1 MCGIAGIIRLNTN
14 NGRLEAKIEKMQT
27 ALKHRGPDDA
37 GIYISTDKQAALAHT
52 RLSILDLSAAGHQ
65 PMSTTDNRYHITFNG
80 EIYNFQEL
88 RENLISQGEKFHS
101 QTDTE
106 VILKLYQRIGS
117 DCVQH
122 LRGMFAFAIWDD
134 LEKTCFLARDHLGIK
149 PLYYYQLGTTL
160 VFASE
165 LRAVLVSGLPAIN
178 MSLEGLYGYLTTGSV
193 PEPYTLIADIYCLSA
208 GNWLYWQ
215 DGNIT
220 KKQYWQIN
228 FTPEKISPPEAREI
242 VRKALLDSIQHH
254 FISDVP
260 VGIFLS
266 GGIDSTTILGLAT
279 QTQKSQLS
287 TYSITFAESE
297 FNEGELAQKIA
308 NHFGAKHTEYQVT
321 SSFAKTIL
329 PDFLAAIDQP
339 SIDGFNTFCVSKVA
353 HDHGMKVVLSGLGGD
368 EIFGGYQSFQKVP
381 QMVEWSKKLNIL
393 PFLRTGLGI
402 GLESWGN
409 SPRIKRFGDFLTQ
422 TPSFAS
428 AYGTF
433 RGIFSHQEACMII
446 NQLSIST
453 PILPPLVPPY
463 QGGKPESSS
472 LPLVPPYQVGK
483 PESSSLPLVP
493 PYQGEK
499 QESSSLPLVPPYQV
513 GKPESSSLPLARG
526 GLGWGS
532 TPEDEVSFLELSCYM
547 RNQLLRD
554 SDVMSMNWGL
564 ELRVPFVDKNLLE
577 AVAPIP
583 SNIRLAQGK
592 KLLTQAITEI
602 PDWVINR
609 PKKGFSFPFE
619 SWMNSEFGDYFDNV
633 HQNLNIPLNIP
644 LKPWYR
650 RWSLAILH
658 HWWEQINL

>member
-122 LRGMFAFAIWDD
+122 LRGMFAFGIWDD
-134 LEKTCFLARDHLGIK
+134 LEKTCFLARDPLGIK

-165 LRAVLVSGLPAIN
+165 LRAVLASGLPAIN
-178 MSLEGLYGYLTTGSV
+178 MSVEGLYGYLTTGSV

-215 DGNIT
+215 NGNIT

-433 RGIFSHQEACMII
+433 RGIFSHEEACMII

-463 QGGKPESSS
+463 QGK
-472 LPLVPPYQVGK
+472 
-483 PESSSLPLVP
+483 
-493 PYQGEK
+493 
-499 QESSSLPLVPPYQV
+499 
-513 GKPESSSLPLARG
+513 KPESSSLPLARG

-658 HWWEQINL
+658 HWWQQINL

>member
-1 MCGIAGIIRLNTN
+1 MCGIAGIIKLNTN
-14 NGRLEAKIEKMQT
+14 DENLEAKIEKMQT
-27 ALKHRGPDDA
+27 ALKHRGIDDA

-52 RLSILDLSAAGHQ
+52 RLSILDLSSAGHQ
-65 PMSTTDNRYHITFNG
+65 PMSTSDNRYHITFNG

-88 RENLISQGEKFHS
+88 RQNLISQGENFHS

-117 DCVQH
+117 NCVQH

-134 LEKTCFLARDHLGIK
+134 LEKTCFLARDPLGIK

-165 LRAVLVSGLPAIN
+165 LRAVLASGLAAIN
-178 MSLEGLYGYLTTGSV
+178 MSVEGLYGYLTTGSV
-193 PEPYTLIADIYCLSA
+193 PEPYTLIADIHCLTA

-215 DGNIT
+215 NGNTT

-228 FTPEKISPPEAREI
+228 FTPKEISPPEAREI

-266 GGIDSTTILGLAT
+266 GGIDSTTILALAT
-279 QTQKSQLS
+279 QTQQSQLS
-287 TYSITFAESE
+287 TYSIAFAESE

-321 SSFAKTIL
+321 SSFAKSIL
-329 PDFLAAIDQP
+329 PDFLTAIDQP

-353 HDHGMKVVLSGLGGD
+353 HDNGMKVVLSGLGGD

-381 QMVEWSKKLNIL
+381 QMVQRSKKLQIL
-393 PFLRTGLGI
+393 PFLSTGLGI
-402 GLESWGN
+402 GLNRWGN
-409 SPRIKRFGDFLTQ
+409 SPKMQRLGDFLQ
-422 TPSFAS
+422 QPPSFNA
-428 AYGTF
+428 AYRTF
-433 RGIFSHQEACMII
+433 RGIFSHQEACIII
-446 NQLSIST
+446 NQLSISI

-463 QGGKPESSS
+463 QG
-472 LPLVPPYQVGK
+472 
-483 PESSSLPLVP
+483 
-493 PYQGEK
+493 
-499 QESSSLPLVPPYQV
+499 

-532 TPEDEVSFLELSCYM
+532 TPEDEVSFLELSGYM

-554 SDVMSMNWGL
+554 SDIMSMNWGL
-564 ELRVPFVDKNLLE
+564 ELRVPFVDKTLLE
-577 AVAPIP
+577 AVAPIS

-619 SWMNSEFGDYFDNV
+619 SWMNSEFGDDFHNV

-644 LKPWYR
+644 LNPWYR
-650 RWSLAILH
+650 RWNLAILN
-658 HWWEQINL
+658 HWWEQINS

>member
-52 RLSILDLSAAGHQ
+52 RLSILDLSSAGHQ
-65 PMSTTDNRYHITFNG
+65 PMSTSDGRYSITFNG

-134 LEKTCFLARDHLGIK
+134 LEKTCFLARDPLGIK

-165 LRAVLVSGLPAIN
+165 LRAVLASGLPAIN
-178 MSLEGLYGYLTTGSV
+178 MSVEGLYGYLTTGSV
-193 PEPYTLIADIYCLSA
+193 PEPYTLIADIHCLPA

-215 DGNIT
+215 NGNIT

-228 FTPEKISPPEAREI
+228 FTPEAISPPEAEEI

-266 GGIDSTTILGLAT
+266 GGIDSTTILALAT
-279 QTQKSQLS
+279 QTQQSQLS

-321 SSFAKTIL
+321 SSFAKSIL

-353 HDHGMKVVLSGLGGD
+353 HDNGMKVVLSGLGGD

-381 QMVEWSKKLNIL
+381 QMVAWGKKLNTL
-393 PFLRTGLGI
+393 PFLRTGLGL
-402 GLESWGN
+402 GLERWGT
-409 SPRIKRFGDFLTQ
+409 SPKIKRLGNFLKQPPTF
-422 TPSFAS
+422 TS
-428 AYGTF
+428 AYNTF
-433 RGIFSHQEACMII
+433 RGIFSHQEACIII
-446 NQLSIST
+446 NQLSISI

-463 QGGKPESSS
+463 QGGKPEFSS
-472 LPLVPPYQVGK
+472 LPSVTFQK
-483 PESSSLPLVP
+483 
-493 PYQGEK
+493 
-499 QESSSLPLVPPYQV
+499 

-532 TPEDEVSFLELSCYM
+532 TPEDEVSFLELSRYM

-564 ELRVPFVDKNLLE
+564 ELRVPFVDKVLLE

-583 SNIRLAQGK
+583 SSIRLEQGK
-592 KLLTQAITEI
+592 KLLTQAITEL

-619 SWMNSEFGDYFDNV
+619 SWMDSEFGDYF
-633 HQNLNIPLNIP
+633 QNLNIPPNIS
-644 LKPWYR
+644 LTPWYR
-650 RWSLAILH
+650 RWSLAILK
-658 HWWEQINL
+658 HWWEQIKS

>member
-134 LEKTCFLARDHLGIK
+134 LEKTCFLARDPLGIK

-165 LRAVLVSGLPAIN
+165 LRAVLASGLPAIN
-178 MSLEGLYGYLTTGSV
+178 MSVEGLYGYLTTGSV

-215 DGNIT
+215 NGNIT

-266 GGIDSTTILGLAT
+266 GGIDSTTILALAT

-433 RGIFSHQEACMII
+433 RGIFSHEEACMII

-472 LPLVPPYQVGK
+472 LPLVPPYQGK
-483 PESSSLPLVP
+483 
-493 PYQGEK
+493 
-499 QESSSLPLVPPYQV
+499 
-513 GKPESSSLPLARG
+513 KPESSSLPLARG

-658 HWWEQINL
+658 HWWQQINL

>member
-52 RLSILDLSAAGHQ
+52 RLSILDLSSAGHQ

-165 LRAVLVSGLPAIN
+165 LRAVLASGLPAIN

-215 DGNIT
+215 NVNIT

-266 GGIDSTTILGLAT
+266 GGIDSTTILALAT

-402 GLESWGN
+402 GLESWVN

-453 PILPPLVPPY
+453 PILPPLVP
-463 QGGKPESSS
+463 S
-472 LPLVPPYQVGK
+472 
-483 PESSSLPLVP
+483 
-493 PYQGEK
+493 YQGE
-499 QESSSLPLVPPYQV
+499 
-513 GKPESSSLPLARG
+513 KPESSSLPLARG
-526 GLGWGS
+526 ELGWGS

-619 SWMNSEFGDYFDNV
+619 SWMNSEFGDYFHNV
-633 HQNLNIPLNIP
+633 HQNFNIPLNIP

>member
-1 MCGIAGIIRLNTN
+1 MCGIAGILRFNYHDDQ
-14 NGRLEAKIEKMQT
+14 LETKIEKMQT
-27 ALKHRGPDDA
+27 AIKHRGPDDA
-37 GIYISTDKQAALAHT
+37 GIYVSTDKQAVLAHT

-106 VILKLYQRIGS
+106 VILKLYQKIGF

-134 LEKTCFLARDHLGIK
+134 LEKTCFLARDPLGIK

-165 LRAVLVSGLPAIN
+165 LRAVLASGLPAIN
-178 MSLEGLYGYLTTGSV
+178 MSVEGLYGYLTTGSV
-193 PEPYTLIADIYCLSA
+193 PEPYTLITDIHCLPA

-215 DGNIT
+215 NGNTT
-220 KKQYWQIN
+220 KKQYWQIS
-228 FTPEKISPPEAREI
+228 FTPEAISPPEAQEI

-266 GGIDSTTILGLAT
+266 GGIDSTTILALAT

-287 TYSITFAESE
+287 TYSIAFAESE

-321 SSFAKTIL
+321 SSFAKSIL

-353 HDHGMKVVLSGLGGD
+353 HDHNMKVVLSGLGGD
-368 EIFGGYQSFQKVP
+368 EIFGGYKSFQKVP
-381 QMVEWSKKLNIL
+381 QMVEWGKKINTL
-393 PFLRTGLGI
+393 PFLRTGLGL
-402 GLESWGN
+402 GLERWGT
-409 SPRIKRFGDFLTQ
+409 SPKIKRLGGFLKQPPT
-422 TPSFAS
+422 FAS
-428 AYGTF
+428 AYNTF
-433 RGIFSHQEACMII
+433 RSIFSHQEACLII
-446 NQLSIST
+446 NQLSISI

-463 QGGKPESSS
+463 QGGKPE
-472 LPLVPPYQVGK
+472 
-483 PESSSLPLVP
+483 
-493 PYQGEK
+493 
-499 QESSSLPLVPPYQV
+499 
-513 GKPESSSLPLARG
+513 PESSSLPLARG

-564 ELRVPFVDKNLLE
+564 ELRVPFVDKTLLE

-619 SWMNSEFGDYFDNV
+619 NWMNSEFGDYFHHV

-650 RWSLAILH
+650 RWSLAILN
-658 HWWEQINL
+658 HWWEQI